1 MELVFSLIQQVPIGD
16 LIEVIL
22 YVIGS
27 AFSLILL
34 SLSISAYRK
43 NPQKRLLYAITAFSL
58 FGVFLTYEN
67 FEHALTFENPFAD
80 ITIPASTLAILVLFF
95 LAILKEIN
103 RSAFYCRC
111 SLILL
116 VRDFPLILYQ
126 KIVLWYSIYGQAK
139 FKSVL

>member
-1 MELVFSLIQQVPIGD
+1 MELVFSLIQQVPIDD
-16 LIEVIL
+16 LIEIIL

-67 FEHALTFENPFAD
+67 FEHALTFENSFAD

-95 LAILKEIN
+95 LAITKRN
-103 RSAFYCRC
+103 
-111 SLILL
+111 
-116 VRDFPLILYQ
+116 
-126 KIVLWYSIYGQAK
+126 
-139 FKSVL
+139 

>member
-1 MELVFSLIQQVPIGD
+1 MGLIFSMIQQVPIGD

-43 NPQKRLLYAITAFSL
+43 NPQKRLLYAISAFSL

-67 FEHALTFENPFAD
+67 FEHAFALDNPFTD
-80 ITIPASTLAILVLFF
+80 IIIPSSTLAILVLFF
-95 LAILKEIN
+95 LAIT
-103 RSAFYCRC
+103 RRT
-111 SLILL
+111 
-116 VRDFPLILYQ
+116 
-126 KIVLWYSIYGQAK
+126 
-139 FKSVL
+139 

>member
-1 MELVFSLIQQVPIGD
+1 MELVFSLTQQVPIGE
-16 LIEVIL
+16 LVEVIL

-67 FEHALTFENPFAD
+67 FEHAFTLDNPFAD
-80 ITIPASTLAILVLFF
+80 IIIPSSTVAILALFF
-95 LAILKEIN
+95 LAVTKRN
-103 RSAFYCRC
+103 
-111 SLILL
+111 
-116 VRDFPLILYQ
+116 
-126 KIVLWYSIYGQAK
+126 
-139 FKSVL
+139 

>member
-16 LIEVIL
+16 LVEVIL

-34 SLSISAYRK
+34 SLSISAYRG

-67 FEHALTFENPFAD
+67 FEHAFTIDNPFAD
-80 ITIPASTLAILVLFF
+80 IIIPSSTLAILVLFF
-95 LAILKEIN
+95 LAVTKRN
-103 RSAFYCRC
+103 
-111 SLILL
+111 
-116 VRDFPLILYQ
+116 
-126 KIVLWYSIYGQAK
+126 
-139 FKSVL
+139 

>member
-16 LIEVIL
+16 LIEIIL

-34 SLSISAYRK
+34 SISISVYRK

-67 FEHALTFENPFAD
+67 FEHSLTFENPFAD

-95 LAILKEIN
+95 LAITKRN
-103 RSAFYCRC
+103 
-111 SLILL
+111 
-116 VRDFPLILYQ
+116 
-126 KIVLWYSIYGQAK
+126 
-139 FKSVL
+139 